1 MRDSRAFRFNASP
14 GVAHLPA
21 DKVLCSVRDPQR
33 FPVWTVRPRLAHI
46 AVLGLFSAGLALQS
60 LHLGHD
66 IFSDEEHAECEC
78 VAIDR
83 PEGAVHLLPAATVA
97 TTMEVETAAAGVAG
111 FTHNPDFYYGARA
124 PPSA

>member
-1 MRDSRAFRFNASP
+1 M
-14 GVAHLPA
+14 HLPA
-21 DKVLCSVRDPQR
+21 DNALCSVRDPH
-33 FPVWTVRPRLAHI
+33 FPVWTLRPRLAHI

-66 IFSDEEHAECEC
+66 IFADEHAECEC

-83 PEGAVHLLPAATVA
+83 QEGAVHLLPAAAAAPSMEVA
-97 TTMEVETAAAGVAG
+97 TAAWVVAG
-111 FTHNPDFYYGARA
+111 FIRNSDVYYGARA

>member
-1 MRDSRAFRFNASP
+1 MTDVASLPSLPKFN
-14 GVAHLPA
+14 
-21 DKVLCSVRDPQR
+21 VLCSVRDPQR
-33 FPVWTVRPRLAHI
+33 FPVWTVHPRLAHI

-66 IFSDEEHAECEC
+66 IFAEEHAECEC

-83 PEGAVHLLPAATVA
+83 QEGAVHLLGAAAVA
-97 TTMEVETAAAGVAG
+97 TGMEVAAAAAVAAG
-111 FTHNPDFYYGARA
+111 FTRGLDVYYGARA